1 MFSFLTRAGRLF
13 VGITAVVA
21 VTSIIGFGAL
31 TSVPVA
37 SKHRADPACSVSPNP
52 SAVNATYVV
61 SAHGL
66 PTLSAINLIVKYGN
80 GTTTASPLGSTPDGT
95 FNLNESSPVAGTTTY
110 EFTGLIRTNTQIY
123 ATCSVTI
130 S

>member
-1 MFSFLTRAGRLF
+1 MFIFLTRLGRLF
-13 VGITAVVA
+13 VGAVAVIA
-21 VTSIIGFGAL
+21 VTSLFGFSTL

-37 SKHRADPACSVSPNP
+37 SHHKADPSCSVSPNP

-61 SAHGL
+61 SATGL
-66 PTLSAINLIVKYGN
+66 PVLSAINLIVKYGN
-80 GTTTASPLGSTPDGT
+80 GTVTASPLGSTPDGT
-95 FNLNESSPVAGTTTY
+95 FNMNESSPVAGTTTY
-110 EFTGLIRTNTQIY
+110 EFTGLIRNNTQIY

>member
-1 MFSFLTRAGRLF
+1 MFSFLTRLGRLF
-13 VGITAVVA
+13 VGAVAVIA
-21 VTSIIGFGAL
+21 VTSIVGFGAL

-37 SKHRADPACSVSPNP
+37 SKHKADTSCSVSPNP

-66 PTLSAINLIVKYGN
+66 PALSAINLIVRYGN

-95 FNLNESSPVAGTTTY
+95 FNMNESSPVAGTTTY
-110 EFTGLIRTNTQIY
+110 EFTGLTRNNTQIY
-123 ATCSVTI
+123 ATCAVTI